1 MKYLD
6 TVPAVF
12 LERKNRFVALVQTEG
27 QILPVH
33 VKNTGRLKELLQR
46 GNPVMLQKAKD
57 PSRKTGYDLISV
69 RKDPLGW
76 VNIDSQA
83 CNLVVREWL
92 EGGNSCFPA
101 ITALKQEYA
110 YGSSR
115 MDFYLESD
123 DRKILMEVK
132 GCTLQIGGK
141 GYFPDAPTQR
151 GVRHLQELIKARQEG
166 YEAYIAFV
174 IAVPGAKAVYPN
186 DRTQPEFG
194 IVLEKAFQEGVEI
207 LYLTCR
213 IGCDE
218 LTVTGWKQRRR

>member
-1 MKYLD
+1 MRYPD
-6 TVPAVF
+6 MVPAVF
-12 LERKNRFVALVQTEG
+12 LERKNRFVALAEVGGQT
-27 QILPVH
+27 LPVH
-33 VKNTGRLKELLQR
+33 VKNTGRLKELLQP
-46 GNPVMLQKAKD
+46 GTAVMLQKASD

-92 EGGNSCFPA
+92 ETGNSCFPD
-101 ITALKQEYA
+101 ISCLKQEYV

-115 MDFYLESD
+115 MDFYLESEG
-123 DRKILMEVK
+123 RKILMEVK
-132 GCTLQIGGK
+132 GCTLQIDGK

-151 GVRHLQELIKARQEG
+151 GVKHLQELIEARREG
-166 YEAYIAFV
+166 YETYIAFV
-174 IAVPGAKAVYPN
+174 IAVPGVEVVYPN
-186 DRTQPEFG
+186 DRTHPEFG
-194 IVLEKAFQEGVEI
+194 GALGKAFQEGVEI

-213 IGCDE
+213 IGSDE

>member
-1 MKYLD
+1 MRYPD
-6 TVPAVF
+6 MVPAVF
-12 LERKNRFVALVQTEG
+12 LERKNRFVALAEVGGQT
-27 QILPVH
+27 LPVH
-33 VKNTGRLKELLQR
+33 VKNTGRLKELLQP
-46 GNPVMLQKAKD
+46 GTEVMLQKASD

-92 EGGNSCFPA
+92 DGENSCFPR
-101 ITALKQEYA
+101 ITALKQEYV

-115 MDFYLESD
+115 MDFYLESES
-123 DRKILMEVK
+123 RKILMEVK
-132 GCTLQIGGK
+132 GCTLQIDGK

-151 GVRHLQELIKARQEG
+151 GVKHLQELIEARREG
-166 YEAYIAFV
+166 YETYIAFV
-174 IAVPGAKAVYPN
+174 IAVPGVEVVYPN
-186 DRTQPEFG
+186 DRTHPEFG
-194 IVLEKAFQEGVEI
+194 IALEKAFQEGVEI

-213 IGCDE
+213 IGGDE